1 MWVCLFVCLFIYLF
15 VVFIFIY
22 VDFVGFVFAGYP
34 QPEYRW
40 MKDGS
45 FQTEFSSEPVYKIQ
59 SIRREDA
66 GVYQC
71 VARNAVGSI
80 FSDQVQILV
89 ACKFTIAPIFSYL
102 SQLFKIFCF
111 VQLLLQRHEPF

>member
-1 MWVCLFVCLFIYLF
+1 MTPLPLRLLFKPNIDDDAHIVVRFI
-15 VVFIFIY
+15 
-22 VDFVGFVFAGYP
+22 AGYP

-40 MKDGS
+40 MKDGV

-71 VARNAVGSI
+71 VARNAVGAI
-80 FSDQVQILV
+80 FSDQVQVLV
-89 ACKFTIAPIFSYL
+89 ACTLPSFS
-102 SQLFKIFCF
+102 FFN
-111 VQLLLQRHEPF
+111 V